1 MCNKTK
7 KPSRILAKM
16 QGQKGVEHKSVMR
29 KIKTFYNNVRLL
41 LSKHENSPCAVK
53 IHPDRVKELNRI
65 NKNVIPLS

>member
-29 KIKTFYNNVRLL
+29 NGRTCYNNVRLL
-41 LSKHENSPCAVK
+41 IGKHENSPFEVK
-53 IHPDRVKELNRI
+53 IHTDRVKERKRI